1 MKQQIQRLRE
11 QFLGYLQTNQQKKS
25 LPSSDQD
32 QSPNFKNTE
41 DRVFTTAGDK
51 VYIGKELVT
60 PQMRDILRDQARYFK
75 TTNLFEILIMSI
87 DNEAYN
93 LALIQSGKSG
103 DTKADVDKAKMLHH
117 WNHVL
122 KNMIHALSK

>member
-1 MKQQIQRLRE
+1 MKQLIQRLRE
-11 QFLGYLQTNQQKKS
+11 QFIGYLQTNQQKKS

-41 DRVFTTAGDK
+41 DRVFTTVGDK

-60 PQMRDILRDQARYFK
+60 PQMRDILRDQARYLK
-75 TTNLFEILIMSI
+75 TTNLLEII
-87 DNEAYN
+87 DATITNEAAN
-93 LALIQSGKSG
+93 LALIQSANF
-103 DTKADVDKAKMLHH
+103 DHVQYAKALHH